1 MDGLIF
7 ILLLLIFSG
16 LLYYFYRSYEK
27 EGISVFLVIAVVLS
41 FVLSLKIGKIT
52 SFDTILY
59 APVYMAIFIAFYVL
73 LEKGNSKD
81 IKKCLYLSGFVC
93 LVMIFMFIFSYLYLP
108 IISNGIAINIK
119 KLFVNNWVNILAFPI
134 LLVINV
140 LASIYLYKYTKKYY
154 DHIFVNSCF
163 AAIVVQLIDS
173 LVLGFLSLYNIL
185 DITNIF
191 RISLMTYSFKLMAN
205 ILYIPVFYYVLKYR
219 RPKQWMKFYYLER

>member
-16 LLYYFYRSYEK
+16 LLYFFYRSYEK

-81 IKKCLYLSGFVC
+81 IKKCLYLIGFVC
-93 LVMIFMFIFSYLYLP
+93 LIMIFMFIFSYLYLP

-119 KLFVNNWVNILAFPI
+119 KLFVNNWVNILVFPI

-219 RPKQWMKFYYLER
+219 RPKQ

>member
-16 LLYYFYRSYEK
+16 LLYFFYRSYEK

-59 APVYMAIFIAFYVL
+59 APVYMSIFIAFYVL

-81 IKKCLYLSGFVC
+81 IKKCLYLIGFVC

-119 KLFVNNWVNILAFPI
+119 KLFVNNWVNILVFPI

-219 RPKQWMKFYYLER
+219 RPKQ

>member
-1 MDGLIF
+1 MMDGLIF

-16 LLYYFYRSYEK
+16 LLYFFYRSYEK

-52 SFDTILY
+52 SFDIILY

-81 IKKCLYLSGFVC
+81 IKKCLYLIGFVC
-93 LVMIFMFIFSYLYLP
+93 LVMIFMFIFGYLYLP

-119 KLFVNNWVNILAFPI
+119 KLFVNNWVNILVFPI

-219 RPKQWMKFYYLER
+219 RPKQ

>member
-16 LLYYFYRSYEK
+16 LLYFFYRSYEK

-219 RPKQWMKFYYLER
+219 RPKQWMNFYYLER

>member
-16 LLYYFYRSYEK
+16 LLYFFYRSYEK
-27 EGISVFLVIAVVLS
+27 DGISVFLVIAVVLS

-52 SFDTILY
+52 SFDIILY

-119 KLFVNNWVNILAFPI
+119 KLFVNNWVNILVFPI

-219 RPKQWMKFYYLER
+219 RPKQ

>member
-1 MDGLIF
+1 MMDGLIF

-16 LLYYFYRSYEK
+16 LLYFFYRSYEK

-219 RPKQWMKFYYLER
+219 RPKQ

>member
-1 MDGLIF
+1 MMDGLIF

-16 LLYYFYRSYEK
+16 LLYFFYRSYEK

-59 APVYMAIFIAFYVL
+59 SPVYMAIFIAFYVL

-119 KLFVNNWVNILAFPI
+119 KLFVNNWVNILVFPI

-185 DITNIF
+185 DVTNIF

-219 RPKQWMKFYYLER
+219 RPKQ

>member
-1 MDGLIF
+1 MMDGLIF

-16 LLYYFYRSYEK
+16 LLYFFYRSYEK
-27 EGISVFLVIAVVLS
+27 DGISVFLVIAVVLS

-52 SFDTILY
+52 SFDIILY
-59 APVYMAIFIAFYVL
+59 SPVYMAIFIAFYVL

-81 IKKCLYLSGFVC
+81 IKKCLYLIGFVC
-93 LVMIFMFIFSYLYLP
+93 LIMIFMFIFSYLYLP

-119 KLFVNNWVNILAFPI
+119 KLFVNNWVNILVFPI

-163 AAIVVQLIDS
+163 ASIVVQLIDS

-185 DITNIF
+185 DVTNIF

-219 RPKQWMKFYYLER
+219 RPKQ